1 VEPGLSGQART
12 LLQIRVGIFIL
23 VALAVLVGLIYF
35 LGRGA
40 GLFERQYRLVAG
52 FTQIG
57 GLIEGATVRLAGVSV
72 GRVTAIR
79 LPPSGAKVQVE
90 LALARRVQE
99 RVRADSVARIETLGL
114 LGDKIIEVT
123 LGSPQAPV
131 LPDGGE
137 LKTEEPLDT
146 NRLIRQGTEL
156 VRNLVDITG
165 DLKTALAGITESGA
179 GADLAQTVRGIR
191 GLVTEIEKGN
201 GLLHRL
207 VYDPQLGAAVADA
220 VADLQRTTRQA
231 ASVARRLDGLLG
243 DPQAGGLA
251 GEARR
256 TLTEARQ
263 AMERVTR
270 VMKEVEEGKGTLH
283 GLVYDPG
290 LWTTVTDAVEELRRV
305 ARQASET
312 VRRVDG
318 LLGDPQVG
326 GLAEEAR
333 RTLTEARQAMERVTR
348 VMKEVE
354 EGKGTLHGLVYDPGL
369 WTAMTDAVEDLRR
382 VARQASETV
391 RRVDGLLGDPQV
403 AGLAGEARRTLTE
416 ARQAMERVGRV
427 VREVE
432 EGKGLL
438 HALVYGESRLVQD
451 LDGLLGRAGALA
463 ARADSLV
470 ARVDGLIAG
479 VERGEGAVGVL
490 LRDAEGARAARRLV
504 AAAEDLARGVER
516 ARDADGLL
524 KALVFDPEGKAIVA
538 DVREMARH
546 FREVTARVARGEG
559 LLGSLTQ
566 PGTEGAA
573 RQLADGLAGLGRLAD
588 SLAGD
593 ARLGEALADLRAAM
607 ANLKD
612 ITGRVEAG
620 EGTLGG
626 LIQDPTVYE
635 NLAAFLEG
643 AQRSLL
649 LRTLIRSAIG
659 QGAGGSE
666 R

>member
-290 LWTTVTDAVEELRRV
+290 LWTTVTAAVEE
-305 ARQASET
+305 
-312 VRRVDG
+312 
-318 LLGDPQVG
+318 
-326 GLAEEAR
+326 
-333 RTLTEARQAMERVTR
+333 
-348 VMKEVE
+348 
-354 EGKGTLHGLVYDPGL
+354 
-369 WTAMTDAVEDLRR
+369 LRR

-438 HALVYGESRLVQD
+438 HALVYGESRLVLD

-649 LRTLIRSAIG
+649 LRALIRSAIDR
-659 QGAGGSE
+659 GAGGSE